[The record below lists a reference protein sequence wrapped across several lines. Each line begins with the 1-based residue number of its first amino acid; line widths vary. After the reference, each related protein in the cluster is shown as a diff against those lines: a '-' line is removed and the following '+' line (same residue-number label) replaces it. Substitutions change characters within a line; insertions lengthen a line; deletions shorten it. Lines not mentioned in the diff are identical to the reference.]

1 MPTPRQTSAS
11 EVMATTLAGVL
22 LYNIGLMMITPIIIT
37 PTLIIINIIAGML
50 LLALVLAISRK
61 QSLIANTSVIVILAL
76 GTVGFVLATFQT
88 VQVSDKAQRLLENS
102 VMTTNQS
109 LRLKHPPKGA
119 TLSLSERLD
128 NYPTKVLSKP
138 SELATTLS
146 AKTPQ
151 LFVFYKVGCPYCEA
165 AHATIDSEIN
175 KTNEKNVH
183 YVNVESTVGK
193 LLTQQ
198 MGVTKPTTLVV
209 YDPRSKRVTQ
219 RQMFKLKSDGVRENT
234 PDKTGIQELFNLL

>member
-11 EVMATTLAGVL
+11 EVMAITLAGML
-22 LYNIGLMMITPIIIT
+22 LYNISLMLITPIIIT

-88 VQVSDKAQRLLENS
+88 VQVSDKAQRLLKNS

-109 LRLKHPPKGA
+109 LRLKQLPKGV

-128 NYPTKVLSKP
+128 KYPTKVLSKP

-165 AHATIDSEIN
+165 AHATIESEIN

-193 LLTQQ
+193 LLTRQ

>member
-88 VQVSDKAQRLLENS
+88 VQVSDKAQRLLKNS

-109 LRLKHPPKGA
+109 LRLKQLPKGV

-128 NYPTKVLSKP
+128 KYPTKVLSKP

-165 AHATIDSEIN
+165 AHATIESEIN

-193 LLTQQ
+193 LLVKQ
-198 MGVTKPTTLVV
+198 MGVTKPTTLAV
-209 YDPRSKRVTQ
+209 YDPRSNQVTQ

-234 PDKTGIQELFNLL
+234 PDKTAIQELFDLL